1 MTLAAFD
8 NDIQQVENDLHEQ
21 VWRPFYYFNF
31 YRITLAA
38 LFLTLHFFKEA
49 LPILG
54 SLDSHLYLIT
64 SISYLFIGI
73 ISIAAIQKRWPS
85 FNALVYSLVLVD
97 ILALTLLMHASG
109 GMESGLG
116 MLIVVAIAGN
126 SLITA
131 GRTASLFAAI
141 AALTVLAEQTY
152 SHLTGIFEVSFSQ
165 AGILGISLFATAILA
180 HAISK
185 RLRETEAL
193 AAQRGIDLANLSEL
207 NEHVIKR
214 LQSGVVVVDA
224 NDRIRLM
231 NESAWHMLGLPTM
244 KNTGNNR
251 LSQISAE
258 LAKRLTAWNN
268 KEVQENSLLRCP
280 ASNID
285 IMPSYTRLGHDAN
298 SGTLI
303 FLEDASRMAQQAQQM
318 KLVSLGRLTASIA
331 HEIRNPLGA
340 ISHAG
345 QLLAESPQLDT
356 ADMRLTEIIHNNSSR
371 VNDIVEN
378 VLQLS
383 RRGNSA
389 PEYLNLNTWL
399 QNFIS
404 DFAMGLN
411 IGLDEIAV
419 AITPEELE
427 VHFDSTQLHQVL
439 WNLCQ
444 NGIRYSMDH
453 ADTPK
458 LELIGSIHEDS
469 HRAFLDVIDHG
480 PGIDPETAQNIF
492 EPFFTTDKKG
502 SGLGL
507 YIARELC
514 ETNKAHLSY
523 LPLPVDGSCFRIE
536 FTTNPAA

>member
-8 NDIQQVENDLHEQ
+8 NGVQQVERDLHEQ

-38 LFLTLHFFKEA
+38 LFLTLHFFKDA
-49 LPILG
+49 LPVLG
-54 SLDSHLYLIT
+54 SLDPLLYLIT
-64 SISYLFIGI
+64 SISYLLIGI
-73 ISIAAIQKRWPS
+73 ASIIAIHQRWPS
-85 FNALVYSLVLVD
+85 FNLLVYSLVLID
-97 ILALTLLMHASG
+97 IVALTLIMHASG

-141 AALTVLAEQTY
+141 AALTVLSEQTY
-152 SHLTGIFEVSFSQ
+152 SHLTGAFNVSFSQ

-214 LQSGVVVVDA
+214 LQSGVVVVDGKD
-224 NDRIRLM
+224 NIRLM
-231 NESAWHMLGLPTM
+231 NESAWHMLGLPAM
-244 KNTGNNR
+244 KNTGSDK
-251 LSQISAE
+251 LSSVSSE
-258 LAKRLTAWNN
+258 LARRLAAWNN
-268 KEVQENSLLRCP
+268 NEIQENSIFRCP
-280 ASNID
+280 GSGID
-285 IMPSYTRLGHDAN
+285 IMPSYTRLGHDVS

-345 QLLAESPQLDT
+345 QLLAESPELDN
-356 ADMRLTEIIHNNSSR
+356 ADKRLTEIIHNNSSR

-383 RRGNSA
+383 RRGNTA
-389 PEYLNLNTWL
+389 PEYINLNDWL
-399 QNFIS
+399 HNFIN

-411 IGLDEIAV
+411 IDADEIAV
-419 AITPEELE
+419 AITPPDLE
-427 VHFDSTQLHQVL
+427 IYFDSTQLHQVL

-444 NGIRYSMDH
+444 NGIRYSKDYPEK
-453 ADTPK
+453 PK
-458 LELIGSIHEDS
+458 LELIGNIREDS
-469 HRAFLDVIDHG
+469 HRAFLDITDHG

-514 ETNKAHLSY
+514 ETNNAHLSY
-523 LPLPVDGSCFRIE
+523 VPLPMGGSCFRIE
-536 FTTNPAA
+536 FTIKPAA

>member
-1 MTLAAFD
+1 MT
-8 NDIQQVENDLHEQ
+8 QVEFKNSTQQTAHDFHEQ

-31 YRITLAA
+31 YRIILAS
-38 LFLTLHFFKEA
+38 LFLIFHLFNNV

-54 SLDSHLYLIT
+54 SLDSRLYVT
-64 SISYLFIGI
+64 TCTTYLCIGI
-73 ISIAAIQKRWPS
+73 VSIFAIHKRWPS
-85 FNALVYSLVLVD
+85 FKFLVYGLVLVD
-97 ILALTLLMHASG
+97 IVALTVIMHSSG

-141 AALTVLAEQTY
+141 AALTVLTEQTY
-152 SHLTGIFEVSFSQ
+152 SQLTGMFEVSFSQ
-165 AGILGISLFATAILA
+165 AGILGISLFSTAILA
-180 HAISK
+180 HAISR

-224 NDRIRLM
+224 KKNIRLM
-231 NESAWHMLGLPTM
+231 NESAWHMLGLPAM
-244 KNTGNNR
+244 RNTGNDK
-251 LSQISAE
+251 LSSVSAE
-258 LAKRLTAWNN
+258 LDRRLDAWNRN
-268 KEVQENSLLRCP
+268 EIQENTMFRC
-280 ASNID
+280 ASSGID
-285 IMPSYTRLGHDAN
+285 VMPSYTRLGHDMN

-303 FLEDASRMAQQAQQM
+303 FLEDASRTAQQAQQM

-345 QLLAESPQLDT
+345 QLLAESPQLDD
-356 ADMRLTEIIHNNSSR
+356 ADKRLTQIIHNNSSR

-383 RRGNSA
+383 RRGNAA
-389 PEYLNLNTWL
+389 PEYLNLNNWL
-399 QNFIS
+399 QQFKNDI
-404 DFAMGLN
+404 AMGLN
-411 IGLDEIAV
+411 IGSGDIAV
-419 AITPEELE
+419 HITPPDLE
-427 VHFDSTQLHQVL
+427 VYFDSTQLHQVL

-444 NGIRYSMDH
+444 NGIRYSSDYT
-453 ADTPK
+453 DKPK
-458 LELIGSIHEDS
+458 LELTGSIMDDN
-469 HRAFLDVIDHG
+469 HRAYLDVVDHG

-514 ETNKAHLSY
+514 ETNQAHLSY
-523 LPLPVDGSCFRIE
+523 IPLPIGGSCFRIE
-536 FTTNPAA
+536 FTAAL